1 MACAAM
7 PSALH
12 CNRQEKIT
20 LKAWHIAEPVEYEFV
35 SVDIKVYGG
44 LYCWLRSPQQTQ
56 VKVSQALHSI
66 ADGVSEVHLVS
77 LW

>member
-1 MACAAM
+1 MASAM
-7 PSALH
+7 TSALH

-20 LKAWHIAEPVEYEFV
+20 LKAWHIAEPQNMNTV

-44 LYCWLRSPQQTQ
+44 LYCWLRSPQQTH